1 MHIQQGSLGADIEPV
16 YDKATYVLKHY
27 SYSVMDSAKGNSIIF
42 RGTAK
47 DLKSA
52 VTAAEKQIS
61 KLLQEHSEKPTGQR
75 ASLTGAIHR

>member
-1 MHIQQGSLGADIEPV
+1 MHIQQANLGADIEPV

-42 RGTAK
+42 QGTAK

-52 VTAAEKQIS
+52 VAAAEKQIS
-61 KLLQEHSEKPTGQR
+61 KLLSERSEQATGGR
-75 ASLTGAIHR
+75 AA